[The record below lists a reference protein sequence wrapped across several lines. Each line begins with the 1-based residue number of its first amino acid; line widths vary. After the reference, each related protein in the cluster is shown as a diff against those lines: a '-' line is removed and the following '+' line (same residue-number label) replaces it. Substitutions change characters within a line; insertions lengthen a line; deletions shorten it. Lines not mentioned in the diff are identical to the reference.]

1 LGAELGWQKIRWA
14 EERML
19 TLGSLSSSALES
31 GVLRGV
37 RVGLVLHIEA
47 KTAVLALKLARAG
60 AEVHLAASN
69 PLSTQD
75 DVVEAVRGE
84 LAAVYARRGE
94 SSEEYSEA
102 LRRVLAARPDYIIDD
117 GGDAITLSH
126 REGVSSVKG
135 ACEETTTGVI
145 RVRNLERSG
154 LLRYPVIAVNDA
166 YTKHLFDNRFG
177 SGQSVV
183 DGFMRATNILLA
195 GKRVVVV
202 GYGWV
207 GRGVAQRLRGMG
219 ARVVVCEVDAVRAIE
234 AYMDGFEVEPLL
246 EAAGNCDAIITATG
260 DVRVVR
266 EEHFRVMR
274 DGTILAN
281 AGHFNVEV
289 DVDHLEKHSSSKR
302 VVRPNVTEYV
312 YAGRRLYVLGEGR
325 LINLVAADGHPI
337 EVMDMSFSAQFLA
350 LRYLVENSSRLQPK
364 LMKLP
369 EELDTL
375 IAKTFL
381 KVHGARIDELT
392 EEQKHYLESY

>member
-1 LGAELGWQKIRWA
+1 
-14 EERML
+14 
-19 TLGSLSSSALES
+19 
-31 GVLRGV
+31 
-37 RVGLVLHIEA
+37 
-47 KTAVLALKLARAG
+47 
-60 AEVHLAASN
+60 
-69 PLSTQD
+69 
-75 DVVEAVRGE
+75 VEAVRGE

-350 LRYLVENSSRLQPK
+350 SDTSSRTPLGFNQN
-364 LMKLP
+364 
-369 EELDTL
+369 
-375 IAKTFL
+375 
-381 KVHGARIDELT
+381 
-392 EEQKHYLESY
+392 S

>member
-1 LGAELGWQKIRWA
+1 
-14 EERML
+14 MS
-19 TLGSLSSSALES
+19 TLGSLSTSALES

-60 AEVHLAASN
+60 VEVHLAASN

-75 DVVEAVRGE
+75 DVVEALRGE
-84 LAAVYARRGE
+84 LAAVYAKRGE

-102 LRRVLAARPDYIIDD
+102 LRRLLEAKPDYLIDD

-126 REGVSSVKG
+126 RLGVFSVRG
-135 ACEETTTGVI
+135 AGVETTTGVI

-154 LLRYPVIAVNDA
+154 RLRYPVVAVNDA

-183 DGFMRATNILLA
+183 DGFMRATNIMLA

-219 ARVVVCEVDAVRAIE
+219 ARVVVCEVEPVRDAARDCDAV
-234 AYMDGFEVEPLL
+234 
-246 EAAGNCDAIITATG
+246 ITATG

-274 DGTILAN
+274 DGTLLAN

-289 DVDHLEKHSSSKR
+289 DVDHLEKHSSSRR
-302 VVRPNVTEYV
+302 VVRPNLTEYV
-312 YAGRRLYVLGEGR
+312 YEGRKLYVLGEGR
-325 LINLVAADGHPI
+325 LLNLVAADGHPI

-350 LRYLVENSSRLQPK
+350 LRYLVENSSKLEPK
-364 LMKLP
+364 LIRLP
-369 EELDTL
+369 EELDIL
-375 IAKTFL
+375 IARTFL
-381 KVHGARIDELT
+381 KTRGVRIDELT

>member
-1 LGAELGWQKIRWA
+1 MSAESGLLKIRWA

-19 TLGSLSSSALES
+19 TLGSLSASISEL

-37 RVGLVLHIEA
+37 RVGVVLHIEA
-47 KTAVLALKLARAG
+47 KTAVLALKLAAAG

-75 DVVEAVRGE
+75 DVVEALRGK
-84 LAAVYARRGE
+84 LASVHARRGE
-94 SSEEYSEA
+94 SSEEYAEA
-102 LRRVLAARPDYIIDD
+102 LRRVLAAEPDYLIDD
-117 GGDAITLSH
+117 GADAIALSH
-126 REGVSSVKG
+126 REGVRSVKG
-135 ACEETTTGVI
+135 GCEETTTGVI
-145 RVRNLERSG
+145 RVRNLERAG
-154 LLRYPVIAVNDA
+154 LLRYPVVAVNDA
-166 YTKHLFDNRFG
+166 NTKHLFDNRFG

-183 DGFMRATNILLA
+183 DGLMRATNMMLA

-246 EAAGNCDAIITATG
+246 QAAANCDVIITATG

-274 DGTILAN
+274 DGTLLAN

-289 DVDHLEKHSSSKR
+289 DVDHLEKHSSTKR
-302 VVRPNVTEYV
+302 VARSNVTEYV

-325 LINLVAADGHPI
+325 LLNLVAADGHPI
-337 EVMDMSFSAQFLA
+337 EVMDMSFSAQLLA
-350 LRYLVENSSRLQPK
+350 LRYLVENSSKLQPR
-364 LMKLP
+364 LIRLP

-375 IAKTFL
+375 IAKVFL
-381 KVHGARIDELT
+381 TTRGVRIDELT